1 MRISRAKRRSV
12 ARVRSPTRAHAR
24 ELRSVV
30 AFPWGGARALPA
42 GTRTRRTQQAPS
54 QAQSTPLGQRAPACC
69 GVACRGGEGGRG
81 DGVHEE
87 QHYFCVRSRLDTAFS
102 ACFRLY
108 YWPHNR
114 LDRTQCQSSL
124 ETIQNLKQSF
134 PKGGTRLSFSS
145 VRQSGEDVPPSGL
158 PLRQSACACCASLG
172 HQANLARGASVRG
185 GRRGGGG
192 ARRLCVARA
201 ARSHGAACCPRA
213 PSRRRAA
220 PAARSGCA
228 RGCRRWRSQTKR
240 FQTPRGVRR
249 RPGGAGKRQRGG
261 MRRQW
266 QMSARGRQMR
276 RVSLA
281 PGSRATLRAY
291 PSLLTT
297 YDSVEGS

>member
-69 GVACRGGEGGRG
+69 GVAWRGGEGGRG

-102 ACFRLY
+102 ACFRVS
-108 YWPHNR
+108 YWPHDR
-114 LDRTQCQSSL
+114 LDRTPCQSSL

-145 VRQSGEDVPPSGL
+145 EAVRRRCAAVWTAFAPVGLRLLRLPWPPGQPRAWRLGQRGSQGWW
-158 PLRQSACACCASLG
+158 RCAA
-172 HQANLARGASVRG
+172 AVRGAGSKEPRCCMLPARAEPPPG
-185 GRRGGGG
+185 GPGG
-192 ARRLCVARA
+192 AQRLRARLQALAQPDETLSDA
-201 ARSHGAACCPRA
+201 A
-213 PSRRRAA
+213 RRAA
-220 PAARSGCA
+220 QARRCGEAAARRHEAAVADECA
-228 RGCRRWRSQTKR
+228 RTADAPREPRS
-240 FQTPRGVRR
+240 GV
-249 RPGGAGKRQRGG
+249 AGD
-261 MRRQW
+261 
-266 QMSARGRQMR
+266 SA
-276 RVSLA
+276 SLSIA
-281 PGSRATLRAY
+281 S
-291 PSLLTT
+291 
-297 YDSVEGS
+297 DDV